1 MSTLH
6 LEIPGLP
13 PRECSPNAR
22 VHWKDRSL
30 AAQGYK
36 EVVTMLGNVERHR
49 MHWTAPDKAKVH
61 VVFVLPDR
69 RRRDRDNLIARA
81 KPLIDALGLFRE
93 VRNKRGKVISA
104 YGADIIIDDS
114 PEYAEI
120 TYELRYEKG
129 QSMTIVEVTPAYEPK
144 TPLGKDLLRL
154 RNKAIAGGMELL
166 SEDEIGRE
174 HERDT
179 STVHC

>member
-1 MSTLH
+1 
-6 LEIPGLP
+6 
-13 PRECSPNAR
+13 

-36 EVVTMLGNVERHR
+36 ETVTMLGNVERHKV
-49 MHWTAPDKAKVH
+49 HWTAPDKAKVH

-81 KPLIDALGLFRE
+81 KPLIDALGPFRQTYS
-93 VRNKRGKVISA
+93 RKGKWLSD

-129 QSMTIVEVTPAYEPK
+129 QSMTIVEVEA
-144 TPLGKDLLRL
+144 
-154 RNKAIAGGMELL
+154 
-166 SEDEIGRE
+166 
-174 HERDT
+174 
-179 STVHC
+179 

>member
-1 MSTLH
+1 MTLH
-6 LEIPGLP
+6 IEIPGLP

-22 VHWKDRSL
+22 VHWKVRSL
-30 AAQGYK
+30 TAQDYK
-36 EVVTMLGNVERHR
+36 EVVTMLGNIERHKLQ
-49 MHWTAPDKAKVH
+49 WTAPNKAKVH

-114 PEYAEI
+114 PEYADI

-129 QSMTIVEVTPAYEPK
+129 VSKTIAEVESAQ
-144 TPLGKDLLRL
+144 D
-154 RNKAIAGGMELL
+154 
-166 SEDEIGRE
+166 
-174 HERDT
+174 
-179 STVHC
+179 